1 MNVSRIIIMIR
12 KPILYF
18 AFVALM
24 AFPSCQS
31 GNFEYFK
38 QAFKLSKQNRLSI
51 RVSHDSVA
59 FVLKDNKLLFEADV
73 NGEKDTVQLDLGYNA
88 PMGKLVS
95 STERPDLQH
104 NEATVTTL
112 EKSTKLHMALDTV
125 NYAFGNFTAHA
136 YCNFIQVDSI
146 IPYCDAEPGFDY
158 PLVGSF
164 GLLKS
169 YHYLGFNFTDNVMV
183 MDQVFEKD
191 IDLTGY
197 QEVKCKFKMMGVLFI
212 TLNVNGK
219 EHNCIFDTGNS
230 GGIVLK
236 DKKRVDEN
244 RETDVPFDGAYAIAA
259 SGPTEKTVF
268 CYAPNENVTMDSYSC
283 EADVLY
289 VPDIDMD
296 NVGMKF
302 ISRFDWII
310 SPSLD
315 KVYFRPRNVK
325 EEPFEIHPYKI
336 TTANGRISILRRCL
350 SMNPEFNVGDIIKS
364 VNGEEIT
371 EENIC
376 HYYELLKEA
385 KDWSAFDIQ
394 VK

>member
-1 MNVSRIIIMIR
+1 MIR

-24 AFPSCQS
+24 GFASCQS
-31 GNFEYFK
+31 GNIEYFK

-59 FVLKDNKLLFEADV
+59 FVLKDNKLLFVADV

-95 STERPDLQH
+95 STERPDLQY

-136 YCNFIQVDSI
+136 YCDFIQVDSI

-169 YHYLGFNFTDNVMV
+169 YHYLGLNFTDNVMV

-197 QEVKCKFKMMGVLFI
+197 QEVKCKFKMIGVLFI

-268 CYAPNENVTMDSYSC
+268 CYAPNENITMDSYSC

-310 SPSLD
+310 SPSFD

-350 SMNPEFNVGDIIKS
+350 SMNPRFEVGDVIKS
-364 VNGEEIT
+364 VDGEEIT

-376 HYYELLKEA
+376 HYYELLRET

>member
-1 MNVSRIIIMIR
+1 MIR

-24 AFPSCQS
+24 GFASCQS
-31 GNFEYFK
+31 GNSEHFK

-88 PMGKLVS
+88 PIGKLVS
-95 STERPDLQH
+95 STERPDLQY
-104 NEATVTTL
+104 NEATITTL
-112 EKSTKLHMALDTV
+112 EKSKLHMALDTV

-169 YHYLGFNFTDNVMV
+169 YHYLGLNFTDNVMV
-183 MDQVFEKD
+183 MDHVFEKD

-197 QEVKCKFKMMGVLFI
+197 QEVKCKFKMIGVLFI

-259 SGPTEKTVF
+259 SGPTEKTAF
-268 CYAPNENVTMDSYSC
+268 CYAPNENITMDSYSC

-310 SPSLD
+310 SPSFD

-325 EEPFEIHPYKI
+325 EEPFEIHPYI
-336 TTANGRISILRRCL
+336 TTTANGRISILRRCL
-350 SMNPEFNVGDIIKS
+350 SMNPKFEVGDIIKS
-364 VNGEEIT
+364 VDGEEIT
-371 EENIC
+371 KENIC

>member
-1 MNVSRIIIMIR
+1 MIR

-24 AFPSCQS
+24 GFASCQS
-31 GNFEYFK
+31 GNIEYFK

-95 STERPDLQH
+95 STERPDLQY

-197 QEVKCKFKMMGVLFI
+197 QEVKCKFKMISLLFI
-212 TLNVNGK
+212 TLNVDGK
-219 EHNCIFDTGNS
+219 EHNCVFDTGNS
-230 GGIVLK
+230 GGIILK

-268 CYAPNENVTMDSYSC
+268 CYAPNENITMDSYSC

-310 SPSLD
+310 SPSFD

-350 SMNPEFNVGDIIKS
+350 SMNPKFNVGDIIKS
-364 VNGEEIT
+364 VDGEEIT

>member
-1 MNVSRIIIMIR
+1 MIS
-12 KPILYF
+12 L
-18 AFVALM
+18 
-24 AFPSCQS
+24 
-31 GNFEYFK
+31 
-38 QAFKLSKQNRLSI
+38 
-51 RVSHDSVA
+51 
-59 FVLKDNKLLFEADV
+59 
-73 NGEKDTVQLDLGYNA
+73 
-88 PMGKLVS
+88 
-95 STERPDLQH
+95 
-104 NEATVTTL
+104 
-112 EKSTKLHMALDTV
+112 
-125 NYAFGNFTAHA
+125 
-136 YCNFIQVDSI
+136 
-146 IPYCDAEPGFDY
+146 
-158 PLVGSF
+158 
-164 GLLKS
+164 
-169 YHYLGFNFTDNVMV
+169 
-183 MDQVFEKD
+183 
-191 IDLTGY
+191 
-197 QEVKCKFKMMGVLFI
+197 LFI
-212 TLNVNGK
+212 TLNVDGK
-219 EHNCIFDTGNS
+219 EHNCVFDTGNS

-244 RETDVPFDGAYAIAA
+244 RETDIPFDGAYAVAA
-259 SGPTEKTVF
+259 SGPTEKTAF

-350 SMNPEFNVGDIIKS
+350 SMNPRFEVGDVIKS
-364 VNGEEIT
+364 VDGEEIT

>member
-1 MNVSRIIIMIR
+1 MIR

-31 GNFEYFK
+31 GNIEYFK

-95 STERPDLQH
+95 STERPDLQY

-197 QEVKCKFKMMGVLFI
+197 QEVKCKFKMISLLFI
-212 TLNVNGK
+212 TLNVDGK
-219 EHNCIFDTGNS
+219 EHNCVFDTGNS
-230 GGIVLK
+230 GGIILK

-310 SPSLD
+310 SPSFD

-385 KDWSAFDIQ
+385 KDWSVFDIE